1 VVLSGSLPLK
11 VSILNFDLG
20 PYFGYALSNT
30 NIGGIYSEKYE
41 KPLAMKVSNF
51 FLQVERQV
59 YPVQGLNYIYIL
71 HNKCC
76 LA

>member
-20 PYFGYALSNT
+20 PLRVILILEVF
-30 NIGGIYSEKYE
+30 ISENYE

-59 YPVQGLNYIYIL
+59 YPIQG
-71 HNKCC
+71 
-76 LA
+76 

>member
-20 PYFGYALSNT
+20 PLRVILILEVF
-30 NIGGIYSEKYE
+30 ISENYE

-51 FLQVERQV
+51 FFQVERQV
-59 YPVQGLNYIYIL
+59 YTIEGLNNIYTL
-71 HNKCC
+71 HHKCY

>member
-41 KPLAMKVSNF
+41 KTPSN
-51 FLQVERQV
+51 E
-59 YPVQGLNYIYIL
+59 G
-71 HNKCC
+71 
-76 LA
+76 